1 MKPRKKTIIDR
12 EKETN
17 KMLHEY
23 IIEGLTVREIA
34 KKNNCSHGYVGRLVT
49 EGLSD
54 EFHEQHKKARIE
66 KMYND
71 LKNLAWRG
79 ILKIVNW

>member
-1 MKPRKKTIIDR
+1 MKPRKKTIIDK

-23 IIEGLTVREIA
+23 IYEGLTVREIA
-34 KKNNCSHGYVGRLVT
+34 RKNKCSHGYVGRLIT
-49 EGLSD
+49 EGLSE
-54 EFHEQHKKARIE
+54 EFHKLHQKARIE

-71 LKNLAWRG
+71 LKNL
-79 ILKIVNW
+79 V